1 MNTSK
6 KPSLSFWQIW
16 NMSFG
21 FLGIQYGFGLQQAN
35 LSPIFRYLGADESK
49 LAILW
54 LAGPVTG
61 LLIQPIIGAISDGT
75 WTRFGRR
82 KPFFLVGALTGSVA
96 VLFMPYSP
104 VLWVAVGLFWI
115 LDASM
120 NTAMEPYRAMVGDKL
135 NDKQR
140 TLGFSVQT
148 FMIAGGQIAAGFM
161 PLLLLSLG
169 VSDDTQGGT
178 HIPNIVKYSFVIGVV
193 AMMVTMAWTN
203 FTTDEYPPDNL
214 EEINR
219 EKEAF
224 RIEQSEKSLTA
235 RISAVMSRIIAK
247 IIHAFKD
254 IWEAVIEMPTALKRI
269 WWVKL
274 FSWYGLPFMWQHL
287 SDSIAR
293 HCFNAP
299 TTDSPNYAVGSAH
312 GGIAFIFMN
321 VTTVVMA
328 FLIPPIVRLIGTRLT
343 YAIFLVI
350 GGIGF
355 ISMLLFNNFYGT
367 VDGVVLNGF
376 RSLLT
381 TIHFPYIFDAIPPAN
396 NIFGVADCMILV
408 GVAWSAIITIPF
420 IMTTTVVSAKR
431 IGVYMGLLNAFI
443 CIPQILNNV
452 TAGFYYN
459 TLLKGDPRNAL
470 VLCGIFFILAAVAC
484 LFITKDVEPK
494 FVDEGDAVES
504 ESRGIAMS
512 EA

>member
-1 MNTSK
+1 MNTQR
-6 KPSLSFWQIW
+6 KPMLSFWQIW

-35 LSPIFRYLGADESK
+35 LSPIFRYLGANQSK

-96 VLFMPYSP
+96 VLLMPYSSA
-104 VLWVAVGLFWI
+104 LWMAVGLFWI

-140 TLGFSVQT
+140 TIGFSVQT
-148 FMIAGGQIAAGFM
+148 FMIAGGQIAAGLM
-161 PLLLLSLG
+161 PLLLLSFG
-169 VSDDTQGGT
+169 ISDDTKDGT
-178 HIPNIVKYSFVIGVV
+178 QIPNIVKYSFVIGVA
-193 AMMVTMAWTN
+193 AMLITMAWTN

-214 EEINR
+214 EE
-219 EKEAF
+219 F
-224 RIEQSEKSLTA
+224 RAEQA
-235 RISAVMSRIIAK
+235 AK
-247 IIHAFKD
+247 GGIGGKIVHAFKD
-254 IWEAVIEMPTALKRI
+254 IWAAVVEMPTALRRI

-293 HCFNAP
+293 HSFDAP

-312 GGIAFIFMN
+312 GGIAFIYMN

-328 FLIPPIVRLIGTRLT
+328 FLIPSIVRRIGTRMT
-343 YAIFLVI
+343 YAASLVI
-350 GGIGF
+350 GGLGF
-355 ISMLLFNNFYGT
+355 ISMLFVNNFYGIIDAT
-367 VDGVVLNGF
+367 VFNALRSVL
-376 RSLLT
+376 L
-381 TIHFPYIFDAIPPAN
+381 TIHFPYIFDAFPATDTF
-396 NIFGVADCMILV
+396 FGVADCMILV
-408 GVAWSAIITIPF
+408 GIAWSAIITIPF
-420 IMTTTVVSAKR
+420 IMTTSVVSAKR

-443 CIPQILNNV
+443 CIPQIMNNV
-452 TAGFYYN
+452 SAGFYFD

-470 VLCGIFFILAAVAC
+470 VLCGICFILAAVAC

-494 FVDEGDAVES
+494 YITEDDVLENK
-504 ESRGIAMS
+504 SRGTVMS

>member
-1 MNTSK
+1 MK
-6 KPSLSFWQIW
+6 VQQKPMLSFWQIW

-35 LSPIFRYLGADESK
+35 LSPIFRYLGAEESK

-82 KPFFLVGALTGSVA
+82 KPFFLIGALTGSVA
-96 VLFMPYSP
+96 VLLMPYSSA
-104 VLWVAVGLFWI
+104 LWMAVGLFWI

-148 FMIAGGQIAAGFM
+148 FMIAGGQIAAGIM

-169 VSDDTQGGT
+169 VSDNTNGGT
-178 HIPNIVKYSFVIGVV
+178 HIPDIVKYSFVIGVV
-193 AMMVTMAWTN
+193 AMLVSMAWTN
-203 FTTDEYPPDNL
+203 FTTDEYPPEDL
-214 EEINR
+214 
-219 EKEAF
+219 EAF
-224 RIEQSEKSLTA
+224 RAEQAAKGGA
-235 RISAVMSRIIAK
+235 GGK

-254 IWEAVIEMPTALKRI
+254 IWDAIVEMPTALRRI

-287 SDSIAR
+287 SNSIAR
-293 HCFNAP
+293 HSFNAP
-299 TTDSPNYAVGSAH
+299 ATDSPNYAVGAAH

-328 FLIPPIVRLIGTRLT
+328 FIIPTIIRKVGTRIT
-343 YAIFLVI
+343 YAAFLVI
-350 GGIGF
+350 GGLGF
-355 ISMLLFNNFYGT
+355 ISMLLVNNFYGMI
-367 VDGVVLNGF
+367 DGFVLNGI
-376 RSLLT
+376 RKILLAV
-381 TIHFPYIFDAIPPAN
+381 HFPAFEVIPSSDT
-396 NIFGVADCMILV
+396 IFGVADCMILV
-408 GVAWSAIITIPF
+408 GIAWSAIITVPF
-420 IMTTTVVSAKR
+420 IMTTSVVSPKR
-431 IGVYMGLLNAFI
+431 IGVYMGLLNTFI
-443 CIPQILNNV
+443 CVPQIFNNL
-452 TAGFYYN
+452 TAGFYFDS
-459 TLLKGDPRNAL
+459 LLKGDPRNAL
-470 VLCGIFFILAAVAC
+470 VLCGICFILAAIAC
-484 LFITKDVEPK
+484 MFITRDVEPK
-494 FVDEGDAVES
+494 YITEGDVLEAETT
-504 ESRGIAMS
+504 GMTMS

>member
-1 MNTSK
+1 MNTK
-6 KPSLSFWQIW
+6 PKPSLSFWQIW

-82 KPFFLVGALTGSVA
+82 KPFFLVGALVGSVA
-96 VLFMPYSP
+96 VLLMPYSSA
-104 VLWVAVGLFWI
+104 LWMAVGLFWI

-140 TLGFSVQT
+140 TIGFSVQT

-161 PLLLLSLG
+161 PILLLAIGIS
-169 VSDDTQGGT
+169 SDTKNGT
-178 HIPNIVKYSFVIGVV
+178 HIPDIVKYSFIIGVV
-193 AMMVTMAWTN
+193 AMLATMAWTN

-214 EEINR
+214 EE
-219 EKEAF
+219 F
-224 RIEQSEKSLTA
+224 RAEQASKGGF
-235 RISAVMSRIIAK
+235 VGK
-247 IIHAFKD
+247 IVHAFKD
-254 IWEAVIEMPTALKRI
+254 IWEAVIDMPVGLRRI

-274 FSWYGLPFMWQHL
+274 FSWYGLPFMWQYL
-287 SDSIAR
+287 SLSIAR
-293 HCFNAP
+293 HSFNAP
-299 TTDSPNYAVGSAH
+299 TPESPNFAEGSSY
-312 GGIAFIFMN
+312 GGIAFIVMN

-328 FLIPPIVRLIGTRLT
+328 FLISPIVRAIGTRMT
-343 YAIFLVI
+343 YAILLVC

-355 ISMLLFNNFYGT
+355 ISMMFFNNIT
-367 VDGVVLNGF
+367 AVL
-376 RSLLT
+376 
-381 TIHFPYIFDAIPPAN
+381 A
-396 NIFGVADCMILV
+396 CMV
-408 GVAWSAIITIPF
+408 GVGIAWSAIITIPF
-420 IMTTTVVSAKR
+420 VMTTSIVSPKR

-452 TAGFYYN
+452 TAGFYYD

-470 VLCGIFFILAAVAC
+470 VLCGICFILAAVAC
-484 LFITKDVEPK
+484 MFITKDVEPK
-494 FVDEGDAVES
+494 YFTNIYEQEENLQGDFAA
-504 ESRGIAMS
+504 IK
-512 EA
+512 

>member
-1 MNTSK
+1 
-6 KPSLSFWQIW
+6 
-16 NMSFG
+16 MSFG

-82 KPFFLVGALTGSVA
+82 KPFFLIGALTGSVA
-96 VLFMPYSP
+96 VLLMPYSSA
-104 VLWVAVGLFWI
+104 LWMAVGLFWI

-148 FMIAGGQIAAGFM
+148 FMIAGGQIAAGIM
-161 PLLLLSLG
+161 PLLLLSFG
-169 VSDDTQGGT
+169 VSDDTQNGR
-178 HIPNIVKYSFVIGVV
+178 HIPDIVKYSFVIGVA
-193 AMMVTMAWTN
+193 AMLVTMAWTN

-214 EEINR
+214 EQ
-219 EKEAF
+219 F
-224 RIEQSEKSLTA
+224 RAEQAAKGG
-235 RISAVMSRIIAK
+235 IGGK

-254 IWEAVIEMPTALKRI
+254 IWQAVVDMPTALRRI

-274 FSWYGLPFMWQHL
+274 FSWYGLPFMWQYL
-287 SDSIAR
+287 SLSIAR

-299 TTDSPNYAVGSAH
+299 SPESPNFAEGSAH

-328 FLIPPIVRLIGTRLT
+328 FLIPSIVKLIGTRKT
-343 YAIFLVI
+343 YAAFLVI

-355 ISMLLFNNFYGT
+355 ISMLLMNSFYGI
-367 VDGVVLNGF
+367 VDATVLNGI
-376 RSLLT
+376 RSILIA
-381 TIHFPYIFDAIPPAN
+381 IHFPYVFNAIPSTASL
-396 NIFGVADCMILV
+396 FGVADCMILV
-408 GVAWSAIITIPF
+408 GIAWSAIITIPF

-443 CIPQILNNV
+443 CIPQIFNNV
-452 TAGFYYN
+452 TAGLYYN
-459 TLLKGDPRNAL
+459 SLLKGDPRNAL
-470 VLCGIFFILAAVAC
+470 VLCGICFILAALAC
-484 LFITKDVEPK
+484 TFITKDAEPK
-494 FVDEGDAVES
+494 FVSEGDVLEA
-504 ESRGIAMS
+504 ESRGLAMG

>member
-1 MNTSK
+1 MNTQR
-6 KPSLSFWQIW
+6 KPMLSFWQIW

-82 KPFFLVGALTGSVA
+82 KPFFLIGALTGSVA
-96 VLFMPYSP
+96 VLLMPYSS
-104 VLWVAVGLFWI
+104 VLWMAVGLFWI

-135 NDKQR
+135 NDSQR

-161 PLLLLSLG
+161 PLLLLAWG
-169 VSDDTQGGT
+169 VSADTQGGT
-178 HIPNIVKYSFVIGVV
+178 HIPNIVKYSFVIGVA
-193 AMMVTMAWTN
+193 AMLISMAWTN

-214 EEINR
+214 EE
-219 EKEAF
+219 F
-224 RIEQSEKSLTA
+224 RAEQAAKGGFFGK
-235 RISAVMSRIIAK
+235 IA
-247 IIHAFKD
+247 HAFKD
-254 IWEAVIEMPTALKRI
+254 IIDAVVEMPKGLRRI

-274 FSWYGLPFMWQHL
+274 FTWYGLPFMWQYL
-287 SDSIAR
+287 SLSIAR
-293 HCFNAP
+293 HSFNAP
-299 TTDSPNYAVGSAH
+299 SPDSPNFAEGSSY
-312 GGIAFIFMN
+312 GGIAFIVMN

-328 FLIPPIVRLIGTRLT
+328 FLIPSIVKAIGTRMA
-343 YAIFLVI
+343 YAILLVC

-355 ISMLLFNNFYGT
+355 ISMLLFTNINA
-367 VDGVVLNGF
+367 VL
-376 RSLLT
+376 
-381 TIHFPYIFDAIPPAN
+381 A
-396 NIFGVADCMILV
+396 CMV
-408 GVAWSAIITIPF
+408 GVGIAWSAIITIPF
-420 IMTTTVVSAKR
+420 IMTTSIVSPKR

-443 CIPQILNNV
+443 CIPQIMNNL
-452 TAGFYYN
+452 TAGLYYD

-470 VLCGIFFILAAVAC
+470 VLCGICFILAAVAC
-484 LFITKDVEPK
+484 MFITKDVEPK
-494 FVDEGDAVES
+494 FKEDIDEWDENLQGEFA
-504 ESRGIAMS
+504 A
-512 EA
+512 AK

>member
-1 MNTSK
+1 M
-6 KPSLSFWQIW
+6 LSFWQIW

-35 LSPIFRYLGADESK
+35 LSPIFRYLDADESK
-49 LAILW
+49 LPVLW
-54 LAGPVTG
+54 LAGPITG

-82 KPFFLVGALTGSVA
+82 KPFFLIGALVGSVA
-96 VLFMPYSP
+96 VLLMPYSS
-104 VLWVAVGLFWI
+104 VLWMAVGLFWI

-140 TLGFSVQT
+140 TIGFSVQT

-169 VSDDTQGGT
+169 ISADTQGGK

-193 AMMVTMAWTN
+193 AMLVTMAWTN

-214 EEINR
+214 EE
-219 EKEAF
+219 F
-224 RIEQSEKSLTA
+224 RAEQA
-235 RISAVMSRIIAK
+235 AK
-247 IIHAFKD
+247 GGFFGKIGHAFKD
-254 IWEAVIEMPTALKRI
+254 IWEAIIDMPVGLRRI

-274 FSWYGLPFMWQHL
+274 FTWYGLPFMWQYL
-287 SDSIAR
+287 SLSIAR
-293 HCFNAP
+293 HSFNAP
-299 TTDSPNYAVGSAH
+299 TPDSPNFAEGSSY
-312 GGIAFIFMN
+312 GGIAFIVMN

-328 FLIPPIVRLIGTRLT
+328 FLIPSIVKAIGTRMT
-343 YAIFLVI
+343 YAILLVC

-355 ISMLLFNNFYGT
+355 ISMLFLTNIT
-367 VDGVVLNGF
+367 AVL
-376 RSLLT
+376 
-381 TIHFPYIFDAIPPAN
+381 A
-396 NIFGVADCMILV
+396 CMVGV

-420 IMTTTVVSAKR
+420 IMTTSIVSPKR

-443 CIPQILNNV
+443 CIPQIFNNL
-452 TAGFYYN
+452 TAGLYYD

-470 VLCGIFFILAAVAC
+470 VLCGICFVLAAIAC

-494 FVDEGDAVES
+494 FVDESDVLEAET
-504 ESRGIAMS
+504 RGITMS

>member
-1 MNTSK
+1 MNIK
-6 KPSLSFWQIW
+6 QKPMLSFWQIW

-35 LSPIFRYLGADESK
+35 LSPIFRYLGAEESK
-49 LAILW
+49 LAVLW

-82 KPFFLVGALTGSVA
+82 KPFFLIGAITGSIA
-96 VLFMPYSP
+96 VLLMPYSSA
-104 VLWVAVGLFWI
+104 LWMAVGLFWI

-161 PLLLLSLG
+161 PLLLLSFG

-214 EEINR
+214 EE
-219 EKEAF
+219 F
-224 RIEQSEKSLTA
+224 RAEQAAKGG
-235 RISAVMSRIIAK
+235 IMGK
-247 IIHAFKD
+247 IIHAFKE
-254 IWEAVIEMPTALKRI
+254 IWDAVREMPTALKFI

-274 FSWYGLPFMWQHL
+274 FTWYGLPFMWQHL
-287 SDSIAR
+287 SNSIAR
-293 HCFNAP
+293 HGFNAP
-299 TTDSPNYAVGSAH
+299 TTDSPNYAVGAAH

-328 FLIPPIVRLIGTRLT
+328 FLIPSVVKRLGTRIT
-343 YAIFLVI
+343 YAVFLVI

-355 ISMLLFNNFYGT
+355 ISMLLFNNFYG
-367 VDGVVLNGF
+367 VIDAAVLNGF
-376 RSLLT
+376 RRILVAV
-381 TIHFPYIFDAIPPAN
+381 HFPFVFDPIPAASG
-396 NIFGVADCMILV
+396 IFGIADCMILV
-408 GVAWSAIITIPF
+408 GIAWSAIITIPF
-420 IMTTTVVSAKR
+420 IMTTRVVSAKR

-443 CIPQILNNV
+443 CIPQIFNNV
-452 TAGFYYN
+452 TAGFYFN
-459 TLLKGDPRNAL
+459 TLLQGDPRNAL
-470 VLCGIFFILAAVAC
+470 VLCGICFLLGAVAC
-484 LFITKDVEPK
+484 MFIPKDVEPRA
-494 FVDEGDAVES
+494 E
-504 ESRGIAMS
+504 IL